1 MTPPASDLL
10 FAPERWAVVRALV
23 DRLDALDAIARAR
36 ELDLVAASDPQLAQT
51 ARVLLDATL
60 ESESGSEPLQGFI
73 ERLSLI
79 KEEPLPPRI
88 GPFRPLRRIGSGGMG
103 VVYLAEREGADFTQ
117 RVALKLLDGNVARM
131 ARFAARERRILAALA
146 HPNITAFVD
155 AGSDSSRTWLAMEYV
170 DGEPLVDYCQ
180 HHATLLP
187 ARVRLFDQVC
197 AAVEHAH
204 SHLIV
209 HRDLKPSN
217 VLVNTDGVAK
227 LLDFGIAQML
237 DSTGERTPATRVF
250 TPEYASP
257 EQLRGDHAT
266 TATDVYSLGLMLYEV
281 ITGKRLPTLER
292 RTDVDWTTAELARLA
307 TTLPDASGSAVA
319 AAGDLRVVARQLRGD
334 LGRIIAHCVAAEPS
348 QRYPSVSLMREDLG
362 RWLDDRPLTIA
373 RANFAYVASRFV
385 RRHRVAVA
393 ITAIA
398 LLGLVTLSIV
408 ALWQAQRAQLMAA
421 RADRARSFLA
431 DMFAGADPFAAR
443 QSGKNSVDLLRDG
456 AKRLEHEFGDAP
468 EMQADL
474 RSTIAIVL
482 DRIGEPKQAL
492 ELQLRSVEQF
502 RQIYG
507 ARSPQVGAALSQL
520 ALAREDSGDLEGAR
534 TDFTESYEILKD
546 SSTNYAKERINAVTG
561 LAKLANLRGDYADA
575 ERAHE
580 AVLRERQAS
589 EGPDSA
595 DIAMDLMNLAADSL
609 YAERYAQAES
619 LAQRAHAMLERTVGA
634 RHARSIYVDNV
645 LGLAQAS
652 NGDTQASLDTL
663 RNTVELARKT
673 LQPGAMMIGNVTGS
687 LGSAQMLA
695 GDYAGAITTLTEA
708 RALND
713 ASKNPRRAQ
722 TSMLL
727 GVLQLRTGNADALAT
742 LRDAREAMQALA
754 SKQSSDIAFT
764 TWAQAAYGAKL
775 AITGDIAQGERLARE
790 ARAQLLA
797 SPRAQSVRLGEI
809 DALLADILERRH
821 ETAEAHSLREE
832 ALATLTRV
840 YGAQHPRT
848 RMMAAALSGG
858 AG

>member
-1 MTPPASDLL
+1 MSAPASDLL
-10 FAPERWAVVRALV
+10 FAPERWAIVRELV
-23 DRLDALDAIARAR
+23 DRLDALEPHERAR
-36 ELDLVAASDPQLAQT
+36 ELDVVAASDPQLAQT
-51 ARVLLDATL
+51 ARALLDATQ
-60 ESESGSEPLQGFI
+60 ESRTAPLQGFV
-73 ERLSLI
+73 ERLASSQ
-79 KEEPLPPRI
+79 EEPVPSRI

-103 VVYLAEREGADFTQ
+103 VVYLAERDGPDFTQ

-155 AGSDSSRTWLAMEYV
+155 AGSDSIRTWLAMEYV
-170 DGEPLVDYCQ
+170 DGQPLVDYCQ
-180 HHATLLP
+180 HHATALR

-204 SHLIV
+204 SQLVV

-217 VLVNTDGVAK
+217 VLVSTEGVAK

-237 DSTGERTPATRVF
+237 DSTDERTPATRVF

-266 TATDVYSLGLMLYEV
+266 TATDIYSLGLMLYELV
-281 ITGKRLPTLER
+281 TGKRLPTIER
-292 RTDVDWTTAELARLA
+292 RGDGDWTTAELARLA
-307 TTLPDASGSAVA
+307 TLVPSGSAPAPVVS
-319 AAGDLRVVARQLRGD
+319 GDARVVARQLRGD
-334 LGRIIAHCVAAEPS
+334 LGRIIAHCVATEPA
-348 QRYPSVSLMREDLG
+348 QRYASVSLMREDLA

-385 RRHRVAVA
+385 RRHRVAVG

-398 LLGLVTLSIV
+398 LLGLLTLSIV

-431 DMFAGADPFAAR
+431 DMFAGADPFAAK
-443 QSGKNSVDLLRDG
+443 QSGKNSVDLLKDG
-456 AKRLEHEFGDAP
+456 AKRLEKEFGDAP
-468 EMQADL
+468 EMQAEL

-507 ARSPQVGAALSQL
+507 MHSPQVGAALSQL

-534 TDFTESYEILKD
+534 ADFTESYEILQGRD
-546 SSTNYAKERINAVTG
+546 NSYAKERINAVTG
-561 LAKLANLRGDYADA
+561 LAKLANLRGDFADA

-619 LAQRAHAMLERTVGA
+619 LAQRAHAMLERTVGPS
-634 RHARSIYVDNV
+634 HARSIYVDNV

-652 NGDTQASLDTL
+652 KGDTQASLATL
-663 RNTVELARKT
+663 RATAELARKT

-687 LGSAQMLA
+687 LGSALMLA
-695 GDYAGAITTLTEA
+695 GDYAGAISALSEA
-708 RALND
+708 RTLND

-727 GVLQLRTGNADALAT
+727 GLAQLRTGRPEALAT
-742 LRDAREAMQALA
+742 LRESREAMQAMA
-754 SKQSSDIAFT
+754 SRQSSDIAFT
-764 TWAQAAYGAKL
+764 TWGQAAYGAAL
-775 AITGDIAQGERLARE
+775 AGGGDLAQGERLARE

-809 DALLADILERRH
+809 DALLADVLERKG
-821 ETAEAHSLREE
+821 ESGEARTLRKE
-832 ALATLTRV
+832 AVATFTRV

-848 RMMAAALSGG
+848 LAMAAVLGG
-858 AG
+858 TSS